1 MRKMGIVPIFEKEH
15 EIIARVLAGE
25 QDAYAALVDAYK
37 GTIFNLAFRM
47 TGSYEDADDLAQETF
62 IRAYEKLRRFDAEK
76 RFFTWL
82 YTISLN
88 LIRNHLKKRGHD
100 LSREATGQN
109 ILEGG
114 SRGGASME
122 QNMIQAQET
131 LHLER
136 CLLML
141 PADLREAVVLRFY
154 QDLSFEEI
162 AIISDASISAVKMR
176 VYRGLERLQQLMGN
190 G

>member
-1 MRKMGIVPIFEKEH
+1 MTPNEENQMIE
-15 EIIARVLAGE
+15 RVLAGE
-25 QDAYAALVDAYK
+25 HDAYAALVDAYK
-37 GTIFNLAFRM
+37 GAIFNLAFRM

-100 LSREATGQN
+100 LSDLSREATGQN
-109 ILEGG
+109 MFEGG

-122 QNMIQAQET
+122 QNMIQAQEI

-154 QDLSFEEI
+154 QDLPFEEI
-162 AIISDASISAVKMR
+162 AVISNASVSAVKMR
-176 VYRGLERLQQLMGN
+176 VYRGLERLQQLMKA
-190 G
+190 